1 MTMTMAPIWWIS
13 QFGELFFGSAGSA
26 LKNDPDIHI
35 HTYIYIYIPTY
46 IYIYGARLG
55 GISGL

>member
-35 HTYIYIYIPTY
+35 HIHIYIYTY
-46 IYIYGARLG
+46 LHIYIYGARLG